1 MADKKRTKEELMADP
16 AFRAK
21 GEKLMRS
28 MIMSIPGIRRN
39 PKFAEKVSKLLDKHS
54 FSSGRSSSS
63 SPSSSSAP
71 KAEITASSVSVRP
84 VAAASSSA
92 KKNTSSAEEAKSNLK
107 GLLGQAKGRLGTK
120 SMMQGLKSG
129 GSVKTSGRK
138 GTRPCKMC

>member
-1 MADKKRTKEELMADP
+1 MANKKLTKEELG
-16 AFRAK
+16 RAL
-21 GEKLMRS
+21 GEKMIRS
-28 MIMSIPGIRRN
+28 IVMSTPGVRGMGE
-39 PKFAEKVSKLLDKHS
+39 KFTGKVNILLDKA
-54 FSSGRSSSS
+54 FAAGRSSSS

-71 KAEITASSVSVRP
+71 KAEITSGSVSVRP